1 MASVYI
7 LYSQKL
13 NRYYTGSCKDLP
25 YRIGQHFNKNFSRS
39 FTSKAD
45 DWDLYF
51 YIEELDYKQARS
63 IEAHIK
69 KCEVKFALIILNTF
83 QKLFRILR
91 INIINNGGPLQS
103 LGMIETIDR

>member
-13 NRYYTGSCKDLP
+13 DPYYTGSCKDLP

-51 YIEELDYKQARS
+51 YIEELDYNQARS

-69 KCEVKFALIILNTF
+69 KMRSKIC
-83 QKLFRILR
+83 
-91 INIINNGGPLQS
+91 INNFKHFPEIIQNLKDKY
-103 LGMIETIDR
+103 IK